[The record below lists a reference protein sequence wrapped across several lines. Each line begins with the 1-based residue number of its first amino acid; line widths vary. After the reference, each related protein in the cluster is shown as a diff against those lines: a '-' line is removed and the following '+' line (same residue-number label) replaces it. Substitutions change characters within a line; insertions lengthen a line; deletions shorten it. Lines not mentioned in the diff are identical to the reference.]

1 MPTALLTA
9 PRLLAITVALL
20 LALSLAPDRYCGY
33 SNIPRDILMATLRWT
48 SGPLKSISA
57 RVRER
62 VDQPVHSPS
71 LQASEQN
78 NRELAAEMLQLR
90 DQIYRLQLEN
100 RSLQD
105 LRRNDPDHSNEFN
118 TAPVIADSATAT
130 FTTLTLQGGA
140 LQGFEVGLP
149 AVVSGSV
156 VGRISQVNRHSSV
169 LEPITTRDRLVTG
182 IMTPPVMASANFDQP
197 SYPVVQ
203 FHIRDH
209 DHFLAEVPINMPV
222 KVNDV
227 ARLQD
232 ENWPQSV
239 QYMMLGHVIS
249 VEPIKDDL
257 LRKQVLIRTFAA
269 IRHVRS
275 VTIIVPRKIP
285 AAPRG
290 KAGDP

>member
-9 PRLLAITVALL
+9 PRLLAITVAAL
-20 LALSLAPDRYCGY
+20 LAMSLAPDRYCGY
-33 SNIPRDILMATLRWT
+33 SSIPRDILMATLKWT
-48 SGPLKSISA
+48 SGPLKNISA

-62 VDQPVHSPS
+62 VDQPVNSPS
-71 LQASEQN
+71 LKASEQY
-78 NRELAAEMLQLR
+78 NRDLAAENLQLR
-90 DQIYRLQLEN
+90 AQIYRLQLEN

-105 LRRNDPDHSNEFN
+105 LRSKDPDRSNTFYI
-118 TAPVIADSATAT
+118 APIIADSATAS
-130 FTTLTLQGGA
+130 FTTLTLEGGA
-140 LQGFEVGLP
+140 LQGIEVGLP
-149 AVVSGSV
+149 AVISGSV

-182 IMTPPVMASANFDQP
+182 IMTPPVMSAANFDQP

-232 ENWPQSV
+232 ENWPQAV
-239 QYMMLGHVIS
+239 QYLMLGHVIS

-257 LRKQVLIRTFAA
+257 LRKQVLIRTFTA
-269 IRHVRS
+269 IRHARS
-275 VTIIVPRKIP
+275 VTIIIPSKTP

-290 KAGDP
+290 KAGDK